1 VTHGRGPPVADVT
14 FLVNQIRDRDPGR
27 GVLLEDEIRQAAG
40 AVEPGETLQC
50 RIYIDAVTG
59 METDIFFSVRIGQSG
74 WARRLPPLSIDTPP
88 MAVGLLLTRV
98 LRRYRRTPFEEPP
111 GH

>member
-1 VTHGRGPPVADVT
+1 MAVVT
-14 FLVNQIRDRDPGR
+14 FLVNQMRDRDPGR
-27 GVLLEDEIRQAAG
+27 GVLLEDEIRQAVG

-59 METDIFFSVRIGQSG
+59 MEQDVFFSVRIGQTA

-88 MAVGLLLTRV
+88 MAVGLLLTRL

>member
-1 VTHGRGPPVADVT
+1 MAVVT
-14 FLVNQIRDRDPGR
+14 FLVNQIRDRDAGR
-27 GVLLEDEIRQAAG
+27 GVQLEDEIRQAAG

-59 METDIFFSVRIGQSG
+59 IETDVFFSVRIGQAG
-74 WARRLPPLSIDTPP
+74 WARRLPPLSLDTPP
-88 MAVGLLLTRV
+88 MAVGLLLARM
-98 LRRYRRTPFEEPP
+98 LRRYRRRPFEESS